1 MTKSR
6 EIVSAYT
13 PLSLVFASCTASP
26 TRYQYQPPTLLR
38 LSRKLPDRMVQP
50 MRRRISVHSTKSE
63 PQHSLKAEVAGDL
76 RSFVANTLGNDES
89 VNRMLGD
96 AAFRSE
102 VIDSVTTRAHGN

>member
-1 MTKSR
+1 M
-6 EIVSAYT
+6 A
-13 PLSLVFASCTASP
+13 
-26 TRYQYQPPTLLR
+26 
-38 LSRKLPDRMVQP
+38 QP

-76 RSFVANTLGNDES
+76 RSFVANTLENDES

-102 VIDSVTTRAHGN
+102 VIDSVTTRAHGK